1 MPAATVPLDRDH
13 AEALDAVG
21 LIDPL
26 RRARTTGPTG
36 AAGSRPILL
45 GLQDGGLPLS
55 GQVLEAVRVQQRLV
69 KLPPLG
75 GGHLEQWRIRD
86 RLLDAAAQLRAR
98 HRQSVDRK
106 RYSVRDVAGGRGVG
120 PRGLRS
126 LASGRLRPIA
136 RLLPRNA
143 A

>member
-13 AEALDAVG
+13 AEALEAVG

-36 AAGSRPILL
+36 AADSRPILL

-55 GQVLEAVRVQQRLV
+55 GQVLEAVRVEQRLV

-75 GGHLEQWRIRD
+75 AAISNSGGYVTAFSTR
-86 RLLDAAAQLRAR
+86 RLSSA
-98 HRQSVDRK
+98 
-106 RYSVRDVAGGRGVG
+106 
-120 PRGLRS
+120 
-126 LASGRLRPIA
+126 LA
-136 RLLPRNA
+136 
-143 A
+143 